1 VRCWSHEVASPTKKI
16 EQEIEMTGLTQES
29 CVPCRGGVPTLT
41 ASEIAALKPQVPSWK
56 VTEVGGIQRI
66 EREFEFKDFREALEF
81 TNAVGELAE
90 HEGHH
95 PDLHLSWGRV
105 RVETWTHKIKGL
117 HQNDFIL
124 AAKTDEL
131 YTATKSS

>member
-1 VRCWSHEVASPTKKI
+1 
-16 EQEIEMTGLTQES
+16 MTGLTQES

-41 ASEIAALKPQVPSWK
+41 ASEIAALKPQVPNWK
-56 VTEVGGIQRI
+56 VTEVEGIKRI
-66 EREFEFKDFREALEF
+66 ERDFEFKDFREALEF

-131 YTATKSS
+131 YSATKSS